1 MSDHTHREIQD
12 LRISV
17 LMLTDRVDQLE
28 RAASIEP
35 APAPGPAPAAPAVA
49 TARVVPPPRP
59 SRPAPPPRQ
68 PRPPRDWGK
77 LAEQLFAAR
86 TLAWA
91 GGVAT
96 TLGVVLLFVM
106 ATSRGW
112 ITPSM
117 RVGIGMAVS
126 LLVLVAAV
134 EFDRRKWRADA
145 ILAAGGVG
153 IAGLYTT
160 LWAATSVYHLIS
172 APAAAPLSALIAAI
186 AVGLAIRIRQEP
198 LAVFGMSA
206 AMVAPVVV
214 SHDVTAGGV
223 LFAAVMI
230 AAALPL
236 FLRLR
241 WRTLVAALWA
251 IGFAET
257 LVLLAV
263 SHAHHGFTSAV
274 IATAVVAAL
283 FIAVTFALELTR
295 STRTSVSW
303 LASIIAGSAF
313 TLSLGAAF
321 LYAGERQ
328 VNGHSLAGLALIV
341 VALAWAVLAAVPTL
355 ARRPHANL
363 TDGLVAFA
371 LAALAI
377 ATGLL
382 AGGPALVCAWAAESA
397 MLIALAERAARR
409 DVRRRPRLVISAG
422 IYLVLATAATWLI
435 VAPSDGH
442 LTAIGAGSASGVI
455 ALVAIAIAGVVFSFG
470 TRWLSFGEQQIT
482 WALPA
487 IALGF
492 LPVWALPAEWAV
504 VAYAGMAA
512 AMLVY
517 RRSPAMIGWM
527 RDEVT
532 IAVAGG
538 WWLSGALVAV
548 AVTAPIR
555 ELGQGWKMLGAGDGV
570 TGLVALLAA
579 AAVFVWSVRRP
590 QRRFWEFA
598 LLAPV
603 VTFAYLV
610 AEVLAAPYAM
620 WAWLVAATVVAAAV
634 QVPAVRQRL
643 GLEPLIAASGGLLT
657 LGVIS
662 AWASDRSLMAIT
674 HHGLSTGWQSIA
686 LAVGASLMLALA
698 LPEPRRRT
706 DALWVPMLLAA
717 QLAAMTLPG
726 QYPLVMV
733 AGLSAIAS
741 VIAITWRSPFAGRFD
756 RTAMAGIG
764 IVSSIAIS
772 AITLFGYETPRLVF
786 HTSHDPAAGL
796 AAAIAATCSLFLAT
810 SRRPPDSVD
819 SRGRAT
825 LGRRH
830 VPGRRGRIVDGL
842 GGDPRRRAAVRQP
855 GLVALDSRPLSAGT
869 RAGID
874 HLGTGRTRAG
884 GRVASR

>member
-35 APAPGPAPAAPAVA
+35 APAPGPAPVAPPVA

-355 ARRPHANL
+355 ARRPHVNL

-422 IYLVLATAATWLI
+422 IYLDPCNRRHLADRRTVGRPPDRDRRRVCERRDRAGRDRHRGGRVQLRHPLAQLRRTA
-435 VAPSDGH
+435 DH
-442 LTAIGAGSASGVI
+442 LGIARDRTGIPACVGAARRVGRGGLRRHGGGDAC
-455 ALVAIAIAGVVFSFG
+455 LPPIAGDD
-470 TRWLSFGEQQIT
+470 RLD
-482 WALPA
+482 A
-487 IALGF
+487 
-492 LPVWALPAEWAV
+492 
-504 VAYAGMAA
+504 
-512 AMLVY
+512 
-517 RRSPAMIGWM
+517 RRGHD
-527 RDEVT
+527 R
-532 IAVAGG
+532 
-538 WWLSGALVAV
+538 
-548 AVTAPIR
+548 R
-555 ELGQGWKMLGAGDGV
+555 RRR
-570 TGLVALLAA
+570 LVALGSARGCGRDRADPRARPGLEDARRRRRSHRPGRTAGRGSGVRVVGAPAA
-579 AAVFVWSVRRP
+579 APVLGVRAAGAGRDVRLPGGRGARRAVCDVG
-590 QRRFWEFA
+590 
-598 LLAPV
+598 
-603 VTFAYLV
+603 V
-610 AEVLAAPYAM
+610 ARG
-620 WAWLVAATVVAAAV
+620 
-634 QVPAVRQRL
+634 RQRWWRRL
-643 GLEPLIAASGGLLT
+643 C
-657 LGVIS
+657 
-662 AWASDRSLMAIT
+662 RC
-674 HHGLSTGWQSIA
+674 
-686 LAVGASLMLALA
+686 
-698 LPEPRRRT
+698 PR
-706 DALWVPMLLAA
+706 
-717 QLAAMTLPG
+717 
-726 QYPLVMV
+726 
-733 AGLSAIAS
+733 
-741 VIAITWRSPFAGRFD
+741 
-756 RTAMAGIG
+756 
-764 IVSSIAIS
+764 
-772 AITLFGYETPRLVF
+772 FG
-786 HTSHDPAAGL
+786 S
-796 AAAIAATCSLFLAT
+796 
-810 SRRPPDSVD
+810 
-819 SRGRAT
+819 
-825 LGRRH
+825 
-830 VPGRRGRIVDGL
+830 GL
-842 GGDPRRRAAVRQP
+842 GW
-855 GLVALDSRPLSAGT
+855 S
-869 RAGID
+869 
-874 HLGTGRTRAG
+874 H
-884 GRVASR
+884 

>member
-1 MSDHTHREIQD
+1 
-12 LRISV
+12 
-17 LMLTDRVDQLE
+17 
-28 RAASIEP
+28 
-35 APAPGPAPAAPAVA
+35 
-49 TARVVPPPRP
+49 
-59 SRPAPPPRQ
+59 
-68 PRPPRDWGK
+68 
-77 LAEQLFAAR
+77 
-86 TLAWA
+86 
-91 GGVAT
+91 
-96 TLGVVLLFVM
+96 
-106 ATSRGW
+106 
-112 ITPSM
+112 
-117 RVGIGMAVS
+117 
-126 LLVLVAAV
+126 
-134 EFDRRKWRADA
+134 
-145 ILAAGGVG
+145 
-153 IAGLYTT
+153 
-160 LWAATSVYHLIS
+160 
-172 APAAAPLSALIAAI
+172 
-186 AVGLAIRIRQEP
+186 
-198 LAVFGMSA
+198 
-206 AMVAPVVV
+206 MVAPVVV

-295 STRTSVSW
+295 STRTSVGW

-355 ARRPHANL
+355 ARRPHVNL

-532 IAVAGG
+532 IVVAGG

-620 WAWLVAATVVAAAV
+620 WAWLVAASGAGGGCAGARGSAAAWAGATDRRQRWVADARRHLGVGIRPLTDGDHPPRALDGLAEHRACGRRVADAGARPTRAAATHRRSVGTVAA
-634 QVPAVRQRL
+634 
-643 GLEPLIAASGGLLT
+643 
-657 LGVIS
+657 
-662 AWASDRSLMAIT
+662 
-674 HHGLSTGWQSIA
+674 
-686 LAVGASLMLALA
+686 
-698 LPEPRRRT
+698 RRT
-706 DALWVPMLLAA
+706 ARRDDAARAVS
-717 QLAAMTLPG
+717 
-726 QYPLVMV
+726 
-733 AGLSAIAS
+733 AG
-741 VIAITWRSPFAGRFD
+741 
-756 RTAMAGIG
+756 
-764 IVSSIAIS
+764 
-772 AITLFGYETPRLVF
+772 
-786 HTSHDPAAGL
+786 H
-796 AAAIAATCSLFLAT
+796 
-810 SRRPPDSVD
+810 
-819 SRGRAT
+819 
-825 LGRRH
+825 GRRA
-830 VPGRRGRIVDGL
+830 L
-842 GGDPRRRAAVRQP
+842 GDCKRDR
-855 GLVALDSRPLSAGT
+855 
-869 RAGID
+869 D
-874 HLGTGRTRAG
+874 HLAQPLCGAL
-884 GRVASR
+884 